1 MYRVCYRYGHRS
13 AVVLHMLDRIDD
25 LVDQLHGDPRD
36 DALGLGERAL
46 EGAKG
51 HSRFLGGHA
60 REKLYHATQPSVR
73 AAPRCDAGY
82 MAYRGDGR
90 KHHRVQHGG
99 VRQFVVNWR
108 STIRASHIS
117 IRLVFEIVVI
127 VVRRLPLD
135 SRRSRAVAYRRLMV
149 NLALA

>member
-1 MYRVCYRYGHRS
+1 MENGGNLKERHDCGRIHMYRVCYRYGHRS

-46 EGAKG
+46 ERAKG

-90 KHHRVQHGG
+90 KHH
-99 VRQFVVNWR
+99 
-108 STIRASHIS
+108 
-117 IRLVFEIVVI
+117 
-127 VVRRLPLD
+127 
-135 SRRSRAVAYRRLMV
+135 
-149 NLALA
+149 